1 MRKIIGLTKVSA
13 KFLITLPKNVREQ
26 LEIREGD
33 SLVWAS
39 EDGKICVQKA

>member
-26 LEIREGD
+26 LKVSRGG
-33 SLVWAS
+33 SLVWIL
-39 EDGKICVQKA
+39 EDKRIYVQSA